1 MCEYG
6 IFVYVYE
13 GQTRPSGVLL
23 PHWAFFSR
31 DRVLLIGR
39 VAALGLSDPPGY
51 TPQCWS
57 YRPMQTHPVFNV
69 GSGDLNCLHACLA
82 SSFTC

>member
-1 MCEYG
+1 MAY
-6 IFVYVYE
+6 FYVGMKARKGHLVSCCHTGPSFLETGSYLSVE
-13 GQTRPSGVLL
+13 WRPS
-23 PHWAFFSR
+23 
-31 DRVLLIGR
+31 
-39 VAALGLSDPPGY
+39 GLSDPPGY

-69 GSGDLNCLHACLA
+69 GSGDLNSCLA